1 MSVVCE
7 LEKGQTDRQ
16 EAECEGASCQLVSAA
31 EVGGIGGWGWGVEAE
46 GQREDGGAGLTFV
59 VED

>member
-31 EVGGIGGWGWGVEAE
+31 EVGGMGSVCVCVEAE
-46 GQREDGGAGLTFV
+46 GQGEDGGAGLTFV